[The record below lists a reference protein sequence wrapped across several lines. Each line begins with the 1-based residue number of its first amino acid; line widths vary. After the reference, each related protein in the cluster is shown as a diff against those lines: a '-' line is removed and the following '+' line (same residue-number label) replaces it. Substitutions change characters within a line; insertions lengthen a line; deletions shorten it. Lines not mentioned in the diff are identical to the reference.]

1 MERYYSNSFGTNFG
15 TKNNMIYKYSI
26 FDFQKAL
33 DCLFFILDTINQKK
47 NFMQPMNILV
57 GKTDDELVLVLNYSK
72 AIFGN
77 TVLNTIFE
85 EELTNNNVENF
96 IKNSF
101 LDELGMKTEGL
112 IKLPINS
119 FDNIIDELVSIWD
132 SVKTLEDGRSAL
144 IDLYFNVLGNYYNDL
159 KKCTDAVANALNDK
173 NTKYGDKEMWVEP
186 VFKTTDIKIK
196 PNMCFGI
203 LPFNENRIKIF
214 DNVIKPAL
222 KNDLGISVFKSGD
235 MAISNS
241 DMIEEIW
248 KSINEAAFI
257 LADISDNNPNVF
269 YEVGI
274 CHTLGKKMIPICDED
289 SLEKDYKNHLP
300 FDLNTRYT
308 IFYKNTAP
316 GGNDLVKKIEKSVK
330 ELTSIQHKIR

>member
-1 MERYYSNSFGTNFG
+1 MGEYYSYSFSTRRGQPD
-15 TKNNMIYKYSI
+15 KIYKYNKY
-26 FDFQKAL
+26 DFQKAI
-33 DCLFFILDTINQKK
+33 DCLFLIIDLKKRKK

-57 GKTDDELVLVLNYSK
+57 GKTDDELVIALNYSK
-72 AIFGN
+72 AIVGN
-77 TVLNTIFE
+77 TVLDSINEFA
-85 EELTNNNVENF
+85 LTNNNAEKIVQ
-96 IKNSF
+96 IAF

-112 IKLPINS
+112 IKLPIDS
-119 FDNIIDELVSIWD
+119 FDNIFSKLVSIWNTFKTNLEKEQYLISFYSDESSNYYKDLEKCVD
-132 SVKTLEDGRSAL
+132 SVAK
-144 IDLYFNVLGNYYNDL
+144 V
-159 KKCTDAVANALNDK
+159 LNDK
-173 NTKYGDKEMWVEP
+173 NTKYEGKKMWVEP

-248 KSINEAAFI
+248 KNINEAAFV

-274 CHTLGKKMIPICDED
+274 CHTLGKKMIQICDEE
-289 SLEKDYKNHLP
+289 SLKKDYKNHLP

-308 IFYKNTAP
+308 IFYDNTAP
-316 GGNDLVKKIEKSVK
+316 GGNDLVKKIKKDVEA
-330 ELTSIQHKIR
+330 LNSIQHNIG